1 MAKCYLHLPG
11 SNLYCGSSAARTREA
26 AVILPCSIL
35 FTSKDVYQVDGQQ
48 QEHSFHDAFKSSLE
62 TLDVFFVCIEPLDL
76 YLAPR
81 CHSTARPW
89 TRIGVHACGARH
101 YLSCKAVLEV

>member
-35 FTSKDVYQVDGQQ
+35 FTSKDAYQVDERQ
-48 QEHSFHDAFKSSLE
+48 QEHSFRDAFKSSTE
-62 TLDVFFVCIEPLDL
+62 TLDLFCVF
-76 YLAPR
+76 
-81 CHSTARPW
+81 
-89 TRIGVHACGARH
+89 
-101 YLSCKAVLEV
+101 